1 MHLRVVAANSLKSWH
16 FIQQPVLPHR
26 CKPRDDRLRWGLV
39 ACWSCRSGLNLLG
52 CGGLVGWLWLL
63 LILSAA
69 GVRTDTGKC
78 DPLREKCTPSVDAY
92 WDGAFVRPRS
102 LNRIGEWWYVLYEG
116 ANHYPRQGTE
126 PGTATQANPSQH
138 TAIATATLCT
148 PRSSGLAVL

>member
-1 MHLRVVAANSLKSWH
+1 M
-16 FIQQPVLPHR
+16 LP
-26 CKPRDDRLRWGLV
+26 
-39 ACWSCRSGLNLLG
+39 
-52 CGGLVGWLWLL
+52 
-63 LILSAA
+63 
-69 GVRTDTGKC
+69 VRTDTGKC

-138 TAIATATLCT
+138 TAIATATIT
-148 PRSSGLAVL
+148 PRFVWSGRALNPAAMCALQ